1 MSPNGDN
8 DKMRL
13 VKLHGKARE
22 AIRSFSKPV
31 RQDIGELLLKL
42 QVGVNLGLPVS
53 RPIPSIHVGAHEL
66 RLKDAAGIYRVF
78 YYLKS
83 EDGIL
88 VFHAFTKKTQNTPQR
103 EIEIGKKHLKEML

>member
-1 MSPNGDN
+1 M
-8 DKMRL
+8 KLIR
-13 VKLHGKARE
+13 LHGKARD

-42 QVGVNLGLPVS
+42 QLGVTLGMPIS
-53 RPIPSIHVGAHEL
+53 RPMPSIRAGVHEL
-66 RLKDAAGIYRVF
+66 RLRNAAGIYRVF

-88 VFHAFTKKTQNTPQR
+88 VFHAFTKKTQTTPQN
-103 EIEIGKKHLKEML
+103 EIKIAVKRLLEMS